1 MCGWCYSRAMILYLA
16 LLAGTLG
23 GGLLAGFC
31 MGRDFES
38 KKLSNKSLLALRRMY
53 DTHDHSGRP

>member
-1 MCGWCYSRAMILYLA
+1 MILYLA